1 MKDLSKILEELPK
14 DSLLIMCGLPA
25 TGKSTVTKKMA
36 EIKGYEILSSDML
49 RPLILKGE
57 DIFDK
62 KVASNMD
69 KRLLVYEV
77 MFKKAE
83 DMLREGK
90 GVILDATFVKQDLRK
105 RAAAISYSLKK
116 PFIIVEVVCD
126 KEIALERIRKRREK
140 DEYESNAIS
149 EDAYFNNLRIF
160 EPVDIEDI
168 LNSFPLELYYII
180 LDTSSG
186 IEVKGY
192 EYRGAKKKD

>member
-1 MKDLSKILEELPK
+1 MKNFLKILKELPK

-25 TGKSTVTKKMA
+25 TGKSTIARKLA

-49 RPLILKGE
+49 RLFLLKGE

-62 KVASNMD
+62 EVASDMD
-69 KRLLVYEV
+69 RRLLVYEV

-83 DMLREGK
+83 DILKEGK

-105 RAAAISYSLKK
+105 RAASISYSLKR
-116 PFIIVEVVCD
+116 PFIIVETVCD
-126 KEIALERIRKRREK
+126 KEIALDRIRKRREK

-160 EPVDIEDI
+160 EPLDIEDI
-168 LNSFPLELYYII
+168 LNSFPLELYYIL
-180 LDTSSG
+180 LDTSSE
-186 IEVKGY
+186 IEVKRY
-192 EYRGAKKKD
+192 EHRGAKEKD